1 MTADDKHATSDHPHK
16 HNPHSPSL
24 PEASRRCGACGA
36 VWLAIGFKS
45 VLANSCLFCGARLDL
60 KENE

>member
-1 MTADDKHATSDHPHK
+1 MTADDGTRASDHTEQNTAAPPK
-16 HNPHSPSL
+16 L
-24 PEASRRCGACGA
+24 PEAGRRCGACGA

-60 KENE
+60 KESD